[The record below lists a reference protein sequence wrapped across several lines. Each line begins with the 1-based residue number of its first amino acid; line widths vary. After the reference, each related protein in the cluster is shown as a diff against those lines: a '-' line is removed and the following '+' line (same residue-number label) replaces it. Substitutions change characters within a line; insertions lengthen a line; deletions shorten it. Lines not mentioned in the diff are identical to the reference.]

1 MVAMSEAQ
9 KIYNDV
15 ARLEAALNQ
24 VMDNIPAVALSA
36 GTGAPLRQAAALL
49 EQAVKLLEGV
59 RDATAPGYE
68 RSPAAGGP

>member
-36 GTGAPLRQAAALL
+36 GTGRHCARQ
-49 EQAVKLLEGV
+49 QPCSN
-59 RDATAPGYE
+59 R
-68 RSPAAGGP
+68 R